1 MEKLDKLILNFIIF
15 TGIFILIISLP
26 IFSGFLT
33 NSLNESGQTIENL
46 TFTGNENITRYLELP
61 LSANVTYAVLNLSGF
76 SSLYTGFSF
85 DTAGSGNERPSG
97 ITQNGTYFWIIDN
110 SDDKVY
116 KYYMSNNSYTG
127 ESFSLTSANNNPYG
141 ITQNGTYFWVVN
153 DLNNLSSAVYKY
165 YMSNNSYTGESFSLT
180 SANTNPL
187 GITQNGTYFWIADYT
202 DKEVYKYYM
211 SNNSYTGE
219 SFDTAGSGGSLT
231 SGITQNGTYFWVT
244 DIGTDKVYKYYMSN
258 NSYTGESFSLISANN
273 NPYGITQNGTYFWII
288 DYTDSEVYQYWM
300 NGNNWSQV
308 GNTISVGTIS
318 VPSIS
323 SLNST
328 RIAFIDSYY
337 DQLRTYDFD
346 GIDWSQVGNNL
357 SVSNTINPSITS
369 LNSTRIAFIDSGN
382 DQLRTYDF
390 DGIDWSQVGN
400 NLSISIGNPSIAS
413 LNSTRIA
420 FIDSGDKL
428 RTYDFDGIDWS
439 QVGNNLSIS
448 IGNPSIASLNSTR
461 IAFIDNDNDQLRTY
475 DFDGIDW
482 SQVGNNL
489 GVSTSPFFQSITSL
503 NSTRIAFIDITTGNL
518 RTYQWDEVSLPTSPY
533 LEVGTPDG
541 TYEWNYSGAFS
552 TSETTQN
559 FSSALNTALD
569 SGACTGG
576 TIVGTNCSIPF
587 LFHSD
592 TAGILQ
598 YSAINVTYT
607 LGVNI
612 TLLYPTANLN
622 FSSGTNIALNF
633 SNDSVLSTCYWTNN
647 SFTTNYT
654 ISNCINTTLTLND
667 GDWTIQIW
675 ANDTSNNGDA
685 DSVTFRVDSTA
696 PGINTT
702 GLIPTN
708 NTFNTSTAVNFSANL
723 TDNLGIKNGT
733 FYIYNSTTLIT
744 NSTNTTTS
752 TTISFILTNIAEL
765 VQGIYQWSIEVF
777 DWAGNIFTSGNRT
790 ITIYSLSL
798 DQLSPSDATNTTT
811 LEQTYRCNATT
822 SSFLEVD
829 NISLTILYENNSSVA
844 YSNTTDT
851 SSQSSNQVNETW
863 TLSLLQDNY
872 IWYCNASTNTS
883 NTITSS
889 NRTINFYQDIFI
901 LENPSFNNTQVGE
914 NTRVLFQHNQKTNN
928 YMEWCNTTLTHPNG
942 NILINNQNSTHRDIT
957 DSKQRWYSTS
967 QILINTTNPYIANVT
982 CQDRFSNLYSKQLN
996 ATPSYSIT
1004 TNPDEYN
1011 FSAKLL
1017 KTETNNFTVLVYDDS
1032 DGNINLTLSTLI
1044 DQPGNFTFSVNET
1057 NITLNNLDN
1066 STNPVIFLFSLNA
1079 SSLIANGTYDG
1090 NITLKNTTFGI
1101 TYVINF
1107 TYAIQPPAGIP
1118 KILDTS
1124 LASCNSLISGSCAFK
1139 QDSAVSGTPYTQT
1152 YVLNN
1157 SGYYDMTQ
1165 CNGKISN
1172 DFSGGT
1178 WYSFNESNFS
1188 LAQSQIKPIKITY
1201 NPTGVNPGYGVT
1213 DGYFYILC
1221 NKGDL
1226 GDNPTSTDIDNRPYN
1241 RIVLNEGTSTQ
1252 GGGGN
1257 EAPPLPQIIIK
1268 KVAVNFSI
1276 VSLNFQNNIDVSLAK
1291 GSVSPRKKF
1300 FYVIN
1305 KGLEPVTLNLAC
1317 STAGENASTMEVDI
1331 CNYVKIQ
1338 NKTITV
1344 SPNVKNPTL
1353 NSFEILTPDKA
1364 QYGDKFFFNIFAT
1377 SGEDVEFEISKLSV
1391 SSRVTFLSGVYKDS
1405 ELGKSGIIYPS
1416 WIIALIISLIISILN
1431 YILFAK
1437 GFKLPASGFLVSSL
1451 VFIIAF
1457 FMTITFL

>member
-337 DQLRTYDFD
+337 
-346 GIDWSQVGNNL
+346 
-357 SVSNTINPSITS
+357 
-369 LNSTRIAFIDSGN
+369 
-382 DQLRTYDF
+382 
-390 DGIDWSQVGN
+390 
-400 NLSISIGNPSIAS
+400 
-413 LNSTRIA
+413 
-420 FIDSGDKL
+420 
-428 RTYDFDGIDWS
+428 
-439 QVGNNLSIS
+439 
-448 IGNPSIASLNSTR
+448 
-461 IAFIDNDNDQLRTY
+461 DQLRTY

-942 NILINNQNSTHRDIT
+942 AILINNQNSTHRDIT
-957 DSKQRWYSTS
+957 NSKQRWYSTS

-1451 VFIIAF
+1451 VFITAF
-1457 FMTITFL
+1457 FIIITIL